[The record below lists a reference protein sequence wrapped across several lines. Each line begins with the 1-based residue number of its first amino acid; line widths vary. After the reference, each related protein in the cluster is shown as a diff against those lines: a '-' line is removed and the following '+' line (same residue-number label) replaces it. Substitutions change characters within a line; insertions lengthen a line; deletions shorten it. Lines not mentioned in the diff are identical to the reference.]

1 MCTTGFPVLK
11 KIDHSLQYQKSI
23 LYYSQTGTLE
33 NNSLISRNINT
44 SKMCQG
50 KWFYTWLI

>member
-11 KIDHSLQYQKSI
+11 KIDYSLQYQKSI
-23 LYYSQTGTLE
+23 LYYSQTGT
-33 NNSLISRNINT
+33 RKINT
-44 SKMCQG
+44 SNMCQG